1 MTAGDVSRAPEWM
14 QWSGLEWAY
23 RLSQEP
29 KRLIRRYLV
38 DDAPYAL
45 GMLGRTVTRRIR
57 SWPTPSRSY

>member
-1 MTAGDVSRAPEWM
+1 MTAGEVSRAPEWM
-14 QWSGLEWAY
+14 QRSGLEWVH

-29 KRLIRRYLV
+29 RRLFHRYVV

-45 GMLGRTVTRRIR
+45 GMLGRAVTRRVR